1 MKNAM
6 KRIMGLLLV
15 AVLLVSV
22 VPFQALA
29 DEISGGNDYKGFQQ
43 IVITVNDEVEV
54 NSSWTERGGNGPR
67 TKTVRDILNE
77 YFPEWSNGDYGF
89 QSAMYNGQDA
99 GLDTTLHSNFPDTSV
114 AIKLYATPRFT
125 VNVTYCVDGTST
137 SRGSHDFKDIRQ
149 GSSLSFSDIAAQNPE
164 PTAYKVDRVVYNNG
178 ANTFS
183 SGSITVNDNMWLT
196 AYLVGIGGNSGN
208 NSGNNGGSNND
219 DTSVL
224 TAKYY
229 IDGTRKATKEFDV
242 DAKYINE
249 LVDMGGYKSSDY
261 ASITSNVDGSD
272 KGTDNALVKR
282 GQSVKIYMTTKTN
295 TPSTEALTAKYYIN
309 DSLDDTINYTQY
321 QHKTVRELISLGGY
335 DINAY
340 SNVTAKVGSTSKGLD
355 SVIERGE
362 TVKIYL
368 TTKSTSSDSDT
379 LTAKY
384 YINNNLD
391 DTINYTQYEHKTVRE
406 LISLG
411 GYDID
416 DYSNITAKVGNTS
429 KGLNDVIE
437 RGETVKIYLTKKTT
451 SNKFPYDVVLNVY
464 LNNSVGE
471 PDKRI
476 NINDLAADG
485 VISMSEVQNLLTDK
499 YYKAKNSKGINYD
512 GLYLARGNWVEA
524 FSRDYDKYEKITG
537 VDEMRKESRI
547 DINVMLTNA
556 TRKTS
561 STADSSNP
569 KTGDAIF
576 MTITV
581 MGLSAAGLTAL
592 YFYDKKR
599 KAL

>member
-29 DEISGGNDYKGFQQ
+29 DEINGSNDYKGFEQ
-43 IVITVNDEVEV
+43 IVITVNDDVKVNKSWVE
-54 NSSWTERGGNGPR
+54 EGGNGPR
-67 TKTVRDILNE
+67 TKTVKDILNA

-89 QSAMYNGQDA
+89 KSAMYNGQNA
-99 GLDTTLHSNFPDTSV
+99 ALDTTLHSNCDDTSV
-114 AIKLYATPRFT
+114 AIALYTIPRFT
-125 VNVTYCVDGTST
+125 VNVTYYRDGTND
-137 SRGSHDFKDIRQ
+137 SRGSHDFTGIKQ
-149 GSSLSFSDIAAQNPE
+149 GASLSFSDIAAQNPE

-208 NSGNNGGSNND
+208 NGGSNNGN
-219 DTSVL
+219 TSVL
-224 TAKYY
+224 KANYY
-229 IDGTRKATKEFDV
+229 IDGNYKQTKDYDV
-242 DAKYINE
+242 EHKYISE
-249 LVDMGGYKSSDY
+249 LVEMGGYKASDY
-261 ASITSNVDGSD
+261 AKVTASVDGSD
-272 KGTDNALVKR
+272 KGTENVLVKN
-282 GQSVKIYMTTKTN
+282 GQTVNIYMTTKTN
-295 TPSTEALTAKYYIN
+295 STKLLTASYYIDGGYKKTSEYDVDGKKISELITDSKLGGYSLNNYDFASASVGGTSKGLN
-309 DSLDDTINYTQY
+309 DVIYRGETVNIYLATKSSTTPDSRVLKAEFYINGSYKKTGEY
-321 QHKTVRELISLGGY
+321 NVDGKTVRELITDSKLG
-335 DINAY
+335 N
-340 SNVTAKVGSTSKGLD
+340 
-355 SVIERGE
+355 
-362 TVKIYL
+362 
-368 TTKSTSSDSDT
+368 
-379 LTAKY
+379 
-384 YINNNLD
+384 
-391 DTINYTQYEHKTVRE
+391 
-406 LISLG
+406 
-411 GYDID
+411 YDID
-416 DYSNITAKVGNTS
+416 DYSNITANVNGSNKLLG
-429 KGLNDVIE
+429 DVIY
-437 RGETVKIYLTKKTT
+437 RGEVVKIYLTKKTT
-451 SNKFPYDVVLNVY
+451 NNKFPYDVVLNVY

-499 YYKAKNSKGINYD
+499 YYKAKNSRGIDYD

-581 MGLSAAGLTAL
+581 MGLSAAALTGL